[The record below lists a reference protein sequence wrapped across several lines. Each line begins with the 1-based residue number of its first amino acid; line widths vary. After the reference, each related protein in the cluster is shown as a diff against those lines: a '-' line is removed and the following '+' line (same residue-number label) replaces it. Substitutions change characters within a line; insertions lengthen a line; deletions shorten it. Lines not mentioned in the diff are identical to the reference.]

1 MSQLVLTVILIFVVY
16 FIGYA
21 MGRKDIVDDIK
32 EMTRELQEKAKN
44 EENGGD

>member
-1 MSQLVLTVILIFVVY
+1 MSHLIMTVILIFVVY

-32 EMTRELQEKAKN
+32 EITRELKEKEKG
-44 EENGGD
+44 E

>member
-1 MSQLVLTVILIFVVY
+1 MRLVITILLIAIVY

-32 EMTRELQEKAKN
+32 QMTKELEDKN
-44 EENGGD
+44 NDKTN

>member
-1 MSQLVLTVILIFVVY
+1 MSQLAMTIVLLFVVY

-32 EMTRELQEKAKN
+32 EITRELKEKEKG
-44 EENGGD
+44 E